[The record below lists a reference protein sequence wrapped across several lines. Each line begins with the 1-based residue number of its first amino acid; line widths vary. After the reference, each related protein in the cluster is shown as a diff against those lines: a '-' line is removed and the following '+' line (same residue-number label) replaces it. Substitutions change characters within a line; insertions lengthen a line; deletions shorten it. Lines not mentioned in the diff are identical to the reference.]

1 MYVCVSCLI
10 KCMNTRYFLAVR
22 VKDSR
27 RVVIPTSTVPKHF

>member
-10 KCMNTRYFLAVR
+10 KYMNTQYFLAVR